1 MTAVKSGLMII
12 DQHRADVRIRYERY
26 MRQLTDAPSQTQ
38 RLLFPETVDFTP
50 AESALMPDLMPSLV
64 AVGFDLTPLGPV
76 SYAVAGIPADI
87 EGVDPVSLL
96 HDILA
101 DAGESVPLDSHPSP
115 LTSRLALTLARKA
128 AISYGEVLSNDEMDT
143 LVNHLFACSD
153 VNYTPDGKTI
163 LSILP
168 QQDIERLMS

>member
-1 MTAVKSGLMII
+1 MTAVKSGLMVI

-26 MRQLTDAPSQTQ
+26 MRQLADAPSQTQ
-38 RLLFPETVDFTP
+38 RLLFPETVDLTT
-50 AESALMPDLMPSLV
+50 AESALMPDLLPALT

-76 SYAVAGIPADI
+76 SFAVAGVPADI
-87 EGVDPVSLL
+87 EGIDPVGLL

-101 DAGESVPLDSHPSP
+101 DAADNSP
-115 LTSRLALTLARKA
+115 LISHLSNLNSQLALTLARKA
-128 AISYGEVLSNDEMDT
+128 AISYGEVLSNEEMDT

-153 VNYTPDGKTI
+153 VNHTPDGKTI

-168 QQDIERLMS
+168 QQDIERLMG